1 MEKNNIYEKYNI
13 LSKEN
18 ERLSIMNLKYRNRL
32 LKLNTSTASMDSAA
46 SSLSALLKRPI
57 FDVFPNLPMSTVSST
72 VMGKFIEKGVSCG
85 I

>member
-32 LKLNTSTASMDSAA
+32 LKLNTEVEE
-46 SSLSALLKRPI
+46 LKK
-57 FDVFPNLPMSTVSST
+57 NL
-72 VMGKFIEKGVSCG
+72 KKYKNENKKNEG